1 MNEKTKERIRLRIRE
16 KMDRIIERKIVA
28 LPVHM
33 EKLRETNPFGSRL
46 VPDEIWKSSTF
57 ERSFVTSFG
66 QGVYEQVAFEIATGS
81 GAEAQNQHQE
91 TVIINQF
98 QHTRIDELIEDQ
110 RRNRTKGSPIW
121 EEEVSEIKSLGTRQS
136 IEVPTLF
143 DLYIKRPDHSE
154 EYYSLKTVK
163 PNLDQ
168 AQIAKR
174 DMLCI
179 EAAKENGHAYF
190 ALPFNPDGEG
200 NQYSWSVPSKLFD
213 MQSASCVLIGA
224 KFWNMV
230 GQNENTY
237 RKLLE
242 VFEQLGTEYVKK
254 IRNEY
259 LGL

>member
-1 MNEKTKERIRLRIRE
+1 MNEETKERIRHRIRE
-16 KMDRIIERKIVA
+16 KMDSIIERKIIA
-28 LPVHM
+28 LPEHM

-66 QGVYEQVAFEIATGS
+66 QGVYEQVAYEIAIGS

-91 TVIINQF
+91 TVTINQF
-98 QHTRIDELIEDQ
+98 QNTRIDELIEDQ
-110 RRNRTKGSPIW
+110 RRNRTKGSPVW
-121 EEEVSEIKSLGTRQS
+121 KDEVIEIKSLRTRQR
-136 IEVPTLF
+136 IEIPTLF
-143 DLYIKRPDHSE
+143 DLYIKRLDGSE

-168 AQIAKR
+168 TQIAKR

-179 EAAKENGHAYF
+179 EAAKENGHAFF

-200 NQYSWSVPSKLFD
+200 NHYSWSVPSKLFD
-213 MQSASCVLIGA
+213 MQKASSVLIGA
-224 KFWNMV
+224 AFWNMV

-237 RKLLE
+237 KELLE
-242 VFEQLGTEYVKK
+242 VFETLGSEYVNK
-254 IRNEY
+254 IRNDY